1 MKIDRLNRRMDDML
15 SDVQAVVSR
24 KEDPSYQTLDSKTEE
39 L

>member
-15 SDVQAVVSR
+15 SDVQAVVSQ
-24 KEDPSYQTLDSKTEE
+24 KEDPGYQKLDSKTEE